1 MRRFDRIIASL
12 AIAGGVLAA
21 SGCNRLTFI
30 KPDMGKLKV
39 EQVRQ
44 PVAARDSAEVRARM
58 AAHQQVAQASAA
70 LQAGDLAGAA
80 SLAQAVLR
88 ADPTSVDA
96 HTLLGA
102 IAQQQG
108 RIEEAGAFFKKA
120 AEMSGGRSA
129 EIGNYAAWLCASGRA
144 SEGLALFEHVIAAN
158 AAGADMLANAGACA
172 VDAGQGDRA
181 HGLLRQALQLDPV
194 NALALE
200 KLALLSLR
208 RGQPME
214 ARAFIQRRLELQ
226 PVTAAA
232 LQTAI
237 QAEQQLGD
245 AASAARYRQRLSSE
259 FPAAAGT
266 TDPGN

>member
-1 MRRFDRIIASL
+1 MRRSDRIIACL

-30 KPDMGKLKV
+30 KPDMGKLEV

-44 PVAARDSAEVRARM
+44 PVVARDSAEVRARM
-58 AAHQQVAQASAA
+58 AAQQQVAQASAA

-88 ADPTSVDA
+88 ADPASVDA

-108 RIEEAGAFFKKA
+108 RAEEAGGHFKKA
-120 AEMSGGRSA
+120 AEMSGGRGV
-129 EIGNYAAWLCASGRA
+129 EIGNYAAWLCANGRIQD
-144 SEGLALFEHVIAAN
+144 GLALFDHVIAAS

-172 VDAGQGDRA
+172 VDAGQDERA
-181 HGLLRQALQLDPV
+181 HRQLRQALQLDPV
-194 NALALE
+194 NPLALE
-200 KLALLSLR
+200 KLAMLSLR
-208 RGQPME
+208 GGRPMD
-214 ARAFIQRRLELQ
+214 ARAFIQRRLELP
-226 PVTAAA
+226 PVTAAV
-232 LQTAI
+232 LRTAI
-237 QAEQQLGD
+237 QAENQLGD